1 MDVVDTLRN
10 TSSMVHLME
19 FIGTLWMV
27 GGGTFI
33 PIIIPY
39 GIEVSYGDP
48 PKTPQASLKLAA
60 SRFSMAKGSMLGKRA

>member
-48 PKTPQASLKLAA
+48 PKTPQAFTEA
-60 SRFSMAKGSMLGKRA
+60 SS